1 MWPNRPSTAHGSCR
15 LLHVPC
21 AAVAKVGMLDSLF
34 CHQPGQN
41 SRPMPASLSSCSLRQ
56 GRHRCC
62 RKAAEQHA
70 AAFSADKTHNLVVRL
85 RHNVIRAGLKRISLA
100 YSRISLKD
108 IASKLGLQNVEDT
121 ESIVAKAI
129 RWGACSSTRS
139 EGPSLG

>member
-1 MWPNRPSTAHGSCR
+1 MLSASPTSC
-15 LLHVPC
+15 PT
-21 AAVAKVGMLDSLF
+21 
-34 CHQPGQN
+34 
-41 SRPMPASLSSCSLRQ
+41 PASFSSCSLRQ
-56 GRHRCC
+56 GSHCCC

-129 RWGACSSTRS
+129 R
-139 EGPSLG
+139 

>member
-1 MWPNRPSTAHGSCR
+1 MPSATAKRIC
-15 LLHVPC
+15 LL
-21 AAVAKVGMLDSLF
+21 GSLF
-34 CHQPGQN
+34 CCQLAQT
-41 SRPMPASLSSCSLRQ
+41 SFLMPASFSRCSLSQ
-56 GRHRCC
+56 GSHCCC

-129 RWGACSSTRS
+129 RWGASSGMQHVSRGLG
-139 EGPSLG
+139 EGLPLLELDQPH